1 MSYDLFYLRITHYL
15 VQLYSD
21 FIFMENRRKV
31 KTLIDIVLWSA
42 SLPAAYILRLEG
54 QWLPWLSDIWILI
67 LASIPFTGLIIHFG
81 GLNRQSWHNISI
93 RDLTR
98 LAKAVAVFT
107 VIFTLAA
114 LVSGPVIFTP
124 LSVPLI
130 AAILAIFFLGGA
142 RVIGRMW
149 HEHSEKR
156 HIKKSKHPAK
166 GVLIIGAGAAGT
178 LLVRE
183 MFRHPVVRMTPLGF
197 LDDDCK
203 KQKEIFMG
211 VPVLGRID
219 DMARIVEDRG
229 VEMIL
234 IAMPT
239 APGKVIRGIVE
250 MAKSVDV
257 EFQIMP
263 GLYELI
269 SGKFNIS
276 QLREVDVQD
285 LLRRDHVQLDYR
297 SISDYIREKVVL
309 VTGAGGSIGS
319 EIVRQIIRCGP
330 RKILLLGRG
339 ENSIFKIANECR
351 QLFPQI
357 EFVSLITDVRDL
369 DSLEKNFVA
378 HRPQVVFHAAAHKHV
393 PLMEDNP
400 DQAILN
406 NVGGTRNLT
415 NLALKY
421 KVKRF
426 VNISSDK
433 SVNPTSVMGASKR
446 VAEFIVEWASCKAEI
461 GQVFVSVRFGNVL
474 GSRGSVVPLFKQQI
488 ENGGPITITHP
499 DMTRYFMTIPEAS
512 QLVIQAGGLGGNG
525 SVYVLDMGEPVRIV
539 DLANDLIRLS
549 GLNPG
554 EDIEI
559 DYTGMR
565 PGEKMYEE
573 LLTDEESTS
582 ATRHTKI
589 FSAKT
594 SGYPEEGF
602 DRLIDEL
609 FEKALG
615 SDGNAIREHL
625 KVIIPT
631 YEYEARVVSI
641 NQA

>member
-1 MSYDLFYLRITHYL
+1 MKDRRILRLMT
-15 VQLYSD
+15 
-21 FIFMENRRKV
+21 
-31 KTLIDIVLWSA
+31 DIVLWSA
-42 SLPAAYILRLEG
+42 TIPASYILRLEG
-54 QWLPWLSDIWILI
+54 QWLPYVSDIGYIILTALPVWAIII
-67 LASIPFTGLIIHFG
+67 LSYR
-81 GLNRQSWHNISI
+81 LNRQSWHNVSI
-93 RDLTR
+93 RDLIR
-98 LAKAVAVFT
+98 LAKAVAWFT
-107 VIFTLAA
+107 VIFTFAA
-114 LVSGPVIFTP
+114 VVSGPGIFTP
-124 LSVPLI
+124 MSVPLI
-130 AAILAIFFLGGA
+130 SAILALFFLGGV
-142 RVIGRMW
+142 RMFVRMW
-149 HEHSEKR
+149 HEHTEKR
-156 HIKKSKHPAK
+156 IIRKSKNPAK

-178 LLVRE
+178 LLVKE
-183 MFRHPVVRMTPLGF
+183 MFRHPGVRMKPLGF
-197 LDDDCK
+197 LDDDGK

-211 VPVLGRID
+211 VPVLGRIGD
-219 DMARIVEDRG
+219 LTRIVEERG

-250 MAKSVDV
+250 LAKSADV

-263 GLYELI
+263 GLYELM
-269 SGKFNIS
+269 SGKFNIT

-285 LLRRDHVQLDYR
+285 LLRRDHVELDFR
-297 SISDYIREKVVL
+297 SISDYIKQRVVL

-319 EIVRQIIRCGP
+319 EIVRQITRCSP
-330 RKILLLGRG
+330 KKILLLGRG

-357 EFVSLITDVRDL
+357 EFESIITDVKDM
-369 DSLEKNFVA
+369 DSLEKNFIQ

-393 PLMEDNP
+393 SLMEDNP
-400 DQAILN
+400 EQAILN
-406 NVGGTRNLT
+406 NVGGTRNLA

-421 KVKRF
+421 KVQRF

-446 VAEFIVEWASCKAEI
+446 VAEFIVEWASCQAET
-461 GQVFVSVRFGNVL
+461 GQEFVSVRFGNVL

-488 ENGGPITITHP
+488 ENGGPVTITHP

-565 PGEKMYEE
+565 PGEKMFEE
-573 LLTDEESTS
+573 LLTDEESTT

-602 DRLIDEL
+602 ERLINEL
-609 FEKALG
+609 FEKTL
-615 SDGNAIREHL
+615 SNDGNAIREHL
-625 KVIIPT
+625 KIIIPT
-631 YEYEARVVSI
+631 YEFEAQVV
-641 NQA
+641 NY